1 MRAVEAGQVWQ
12 DGDTIVVTL
21 YPRPDVDA
29 MVATEQWR
37 FSGTW
42 QCLIVS
48 YEPDYPEMLGTTSF
62 YSVADERSEWRRLL

>member
-1 MRAVEAGQVWQ
+1 VRDVGPGQVWQ

-21 YPRPDVDA
+21 YPRPDIDLCVSA
-29 MVATEQWR
+29 EQWR
-37 FSGTW
+37 FTGTW

-62 YSVADERSEWRRLL
+62 YSVADERSQWKRLM